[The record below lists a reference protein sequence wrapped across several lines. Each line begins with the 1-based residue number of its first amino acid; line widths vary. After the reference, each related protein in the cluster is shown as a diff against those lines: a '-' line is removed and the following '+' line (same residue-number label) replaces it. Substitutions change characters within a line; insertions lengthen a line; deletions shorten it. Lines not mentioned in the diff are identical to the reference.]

1 MSMRIDQFI
10 ASLPEG
16 GARPNLFRVEG
27 TFPSAVGANSATQLL
42 QFHCKGASI
51 PPSTLGTIQIPFR
64 GRFAKIAGD
73 RVFDPWNITIIN
85 EAGYPLRNAFEKWSE
100 FINNNLTNIGT
111 GGTGHRFAA
120 YKQRWL
126 VTQLGRNGEDME
138 TYILHDCWPSL
149 IAPITLSFDANNVIE
164 EFDVTLEYQYF
175 THTYNSPSRGRAT
188 GG

>member
-10 ASLPEG
+10 ANLSEG

-27 TFPSAVGANSATQLL
+27 QFPASIGENTSSQLL
-42 QFHCKGASI
+42 QFHCKASSI
-51 PPSTLGTIQIPFR
+51 PPSTLGTIQLPFR
-64 GRFAKIAGD
+64 GRYAKLAGD

-85 EAGYPLRNAFEKWSE
+85 EAGFPLRNAFEKWSE
-100 FINNNLTNIGT
+100 SINGNLTNVGL
-111 GGTGHRFAA
+111 GGTGHRFIA

-126 VTQLGRNGEDME
+126 VTQLDRNGLDME
-138 TYILHDCWPSL
+138 TYILHDCWPQN
-149 IAPITLSFDANNVIE
+149 IGPISLSFDTTNTIE

-175 THTYNSPSRGRAT
+175 THSYGSPSRGRAT